1 MGYIFRI
8 LLLHCGVNP
17 FVFSIMTL
25 VLMDGKL
32 NLTILVVVTMLVSGI
47 ATGVLAAWDRHLP
60 QRFGKRYWPVVFPLS
75 YTVMLWAICMLVS
88 GGFYGS
94 SAWSVYSFLQIPF
107 LPISFM
113 ASFQGVGI
121 LYAIAPI
128 SYYSAFLIGFF
139 IKERTRQ
146 PLIVIQRKQLIL
158 VSIVVILTFSIGSF
172 VQWQRSQT
180 VLPSYGFKY
189 GGGYSS
195 TDLWPYDVINP
206 SNRLPRIAEQ
216 VTFNIEDPK
225 DMLVLDG
232 AEAAFPVYSAFAQAT
247 YPKEGLMDDAKGEFV
262 SFTNTINAY
271 ERLLKGEVDIYF
283 GAEPSVNQL
292 QMAQASGHE
301 LVMTPIGKE
310 AFVFFVNNNNPIKG
324 LTVQEIKDIYSGK
337 TRFWKEIGGRNKK
350 IIAFQ
355 RPSNSGSQTLL
366 EKIMA
371 DTPII
376 KPLKEEVP
384 RGMGGILEQVAD
396 YRNYEDSIGF
406 SFRFFATGMNQS
418 KGIKLLAI
426 NDVEPNAVNISD
438 GSYPFTAKLYAITLK
453 MEKPKPM
460 ITPFLEWM
468 QGPQGQQLV
477 EKVGYVRLQSP

>member
-1 MGYIFRI
+1 M
-8 LLLHCGVNP
+8 
-17 FVFSIMTL
+17 
-25 VLMDGKL
+25 LMSDNL
-32 NLTILVVVTMLVSGI
+32 NLTILVLVVMILSGI
-47 ATGVLAAWDRHLP
+47 AAGVLAAWDKHLP
-60 QRFGKRYWPVVFPLS
+60 ERFGKRYWPVVFPFG
-75 YTVMLWAICMLVS
+75 YTVMLWTVCMLVS

-94 SAWSVYSFLQIPF
+94 SAWAVHAFLQIPF

-113 ASFQGVGI
+113 TSLLGVGI
-121 LYAIAPI
+121 LYAIAPF
-128 SYYSAFLIGFF
+128 SYYSAFLLGFF
-139 IKERTRQ
+139 FKERTRQ
-146 PLIVIQRKQLIL
+146 PRIVIHRNQLIS
-158 VSIVVILTFSIGSF
+158 VTVVIILAAGVGSA

-195 TDLWPYDVINP
+195 TDLWPYDVLNP
-206 SNRLPRIAEQ
+206 SNRLPKLEEKA
-216 VTFNIEDPK
+216 TFKIEDPK

-247 YPKEGLMDDAKGEFV
+247 YPQEGLVDNSKGEFV

-283 GAEPSVNQL
+283 GAEPSANQL
-292 QMAQASGHE
+292 QMAKAWGHE

-310 AFVFFVNNNNPIKG
+310 AFVFFVNNNNAIKG
-324 LTVQEIKDIYSGK
+324 LMVQEIKDIYSGK
-337 TRFWKEIGGRNKK
+337 TRFWKDVGGRNKK

-355 RPSNSGSQTLL
+355 RPANSGSQTLL

-426 NDVEPNAVNISD
+426 NDVEPNSVNISD
-438 GSYPFTAKLYAITLK
+438 GSYPFTANLYAITLK
-453 MEKPKPM
+453 KDKPKPM
-460 ITPFLEWM
+460 VAPFLAWM
-468 QGPQGQQLV
+468 QGPQGQELV
-477 EKVGYVRLQSP
+477 EKVGYVRLTSP

>member
-1 MGYIFRI
+1 M
-8 LLLHCGVNP
+8 
-17 FVFSIMTL
+17 
-25 VLMDGKL
+25 
-32 NLTILVVVTMLVSGI
+32 
-47 ATGVLAAWDRHLP
+47 
-60 QRFGKRYWPVVFPLS
+60 
-75 YTVMLWAICMLVS
+75 
-88 GGFYGS
+88 
-94 SAWSVYSFLQIPF
+94 QIPF

-113 ASFQGVGI
+113 TSLLGVGI
-121 LYAIAPI
+121 LYAIAPF
-128 SYYSAFLIGFF
+128 SYYSAFLLGYF

-146 PLIVIQRKQLIL
+146 PRIVIQRKQLIS
-158 VSIVVILTFSIGSF
+158 VAVIVLLAFGVGSA

-180 VLPSYGFKY
+180 VLPSYGFNY

-195 TDLWPYDVINP
+195 TDLWPYDVLNP
-206 SNRLPRIAEQ
+206 SNRLPKLAEKA
-216 VTFNIEDPK
+216 TFSIEDPK

-247 YPKEGLMDDAKGEFV
+247 YPQEGLGDNSMGEFV

-283 GAEPSVNQL
+283 GAEPSANQL
-292 QMAQASGHE
+292 QMAKASGHE
-301 LVMTPIGKE
+301 LLMTPIGKE
-310 AFVFFVNNNNPIKG
+310 AFVFFVNNNNAIKG
-324 LTVQEIKDIYSGK
+324 LSVQEIKDIYSGK
-337 TRFWKEIGGRNKK
+337 TRFWKEVGGNNKK

-355 RPSNSGSQTLL
+355 RPANSGSQTLL

-418 KGIKLLAI
+418 TGIKLLAI
-426 NDVEPNAVNISD
+426 N
-438 GSYPFTAKLYAITLK
+438 
-453 MEKPKPM
+453 
-460 ITPFLEWM
+460 
-468 QGPQGQQLV
+468 
-477 EKVGYVRLQSP
+477 

>member
-1 MGYIFRI
+1 MGYILRV
-8 LLLHCGVNP
+8 LLLYCGLLP
-17 FVFSIMTL
+17 FVFSLITL
-25 VLMDGKL
+25 TLMGSNW
-32 NLTILVVVTMLVSGI
+32 NLTILVVVAMSLSGI
-47 ATGVLAAWDRHLP
+47 VAGVLAAWDRHLP
-60 QRFGKRYWPVVFPLS
+60 ESFGKRYLPIVFPLG
-75 YTVMLWAICMLVS
+75 YTGMLWTICVLVS

-94 SAWSVYSFLQIPF
+94 STWVVHSFLQTPF
-107 LPISFM
+107 LPISVI
-113 ASFQGVGI
+113 ASFHGIGI

-128 SYYSAFLIGFF
+128 TYYSAFLLGFF
-139 IKERTRQ
+139 IKERIRQ
-146 PLIVIQRKQLIL
+146 PRIVIQRKQLIL
-158 VSIVVILTFSIGSF
+158 VSIVILLTFSVGST

-180 VLPSYGFKY
+180 VLSSYGFKY

-195 TDLWPYDVINP
+195 TDLWPYDVLNP
-206 SNRLPRIAEQ
+206 SNQLPRLEDKS
-216 VTFNIEDPK
+216 TFKIEDPK

-247 YPKEGLMDDAKGEFV
+247 YPQEGLVDNSKGEFV

-283 GAEPSVNQL
+283 GAEPSANQL
-292 QMAQASGHE
+292 QMAKDRCHE

-310 AFVFFVNNNNPIKG
+310 AFVFFVNNNNAIKG

-337 TRFWKEIGGRNKK
+337 TRFWKDVGGRNKK

-355 RPSNSGSQTLL
+355 RPANSGSQTLL
-366 EKIMA
+366 EKIME

-376 KPLKEEVP
+376 TPLKEEVP

-438 GSYPFTAKLYAITLK
+438 GSYPFTANLYAITMK
-453 MEKPKPM
+453 RDKPKPM
-460 ITPFLEWM
+460 IAPFLAWM
-468 QGPQGQQLV
+468 QGIQGQRLL
-477 EKVGYVRLQSP
+477 EKVGYVRLKSP